1 MWQGDGMPPTRKTP
15 VDPSRAA
22 STQIDI
28 DRVEAVLLD
37 DGWHQVFPR
46 TFNIVGLSFVH
57 AAEKKTAA
65 LHNSGAGFTFS
76 ERTSSGEIQRIAGP
90 ISSMLAFRYTRE
102 SDDGDKQ
109 N

>member
-1 MWQGDGMPPTRKTP
+1 MPPARKSP
-15 VDPSRAA
+15 VEQSGAS

-28 DRVEAVLLD
+28 DRVEAIMLA

-57 AAEKKTAA
+57 ATDKKTAA
-65 LHNSGAGFTFS
+65 IHDSGAGFTFS

-90 ISSMLAFRYTRE
+90 VSSMLAFRYSRE
-102 SDDGDKQ
+102 SDEGDT
-109 N
+109 